1 MIHHDS
7 PWFTMI
13 HHYSPLKNQ
22 DFPHEFLWTP
32 QGTGSRE
39 EKKSVLAKLRDGS
52 VQQAA
57 MDHPYRIH
65 TEYIRG
71 C

>member
-1 MIHHDS
+1 MNSH
-7 PWFTMI
+7 
-13 HHYSPLKNQ
+13 
-22 DFPHEFLWTP
+22 P

-57 MDHPYRIH
+57 VDPYRIH
-65 TEYIRG
+65 AEYIHSMESIDLYMFVQCLFRWFYSPAPDLQVR
-71 C
+71 